1 MSAADY
7 HLLKNRLQHE
17 NKLKHHK
24 GLDDRNRTVKA
35 HKLAS
40 HRNFLENEKRILNSE
55 LSKMAPSVRAHYL
68 DRIEDLS
75 KQIQASKEKFP
86 HFRGQYD

>member
-7 HLLKNRLQHE
+7 LLLKQKLQHE
-17 NKLKHHK
+17 NVLKHHK

-75 KQIQASKEKFP
+75 KQIQASKEKYP
-86 HFRGQYD
+86 NFRGQYD